1 MTSERTIFAVATGAG
16 RAAIAVIRVSGPGCG
31 PILDRLCRGRRPAP
45 RQAVLRELHGQ
56 ELLDRAL
63 VLWFPAPRSYTG
75 EDCAELHL
83 HAGPAVVDAVAD
95 ALVEFGAFP
104 AEPGE
109 FTRRAFAHGRIDL
122 LEAEGIADLVESE
135 TQAQRRQALRQS
147 GGALSVMYGAWGA
160 RLRQALAQ
168 QEALIDFPDEDLPPE
183 VEAVLLHDI
192 ESLKLEMQTHLKDAE
207 AGERLRTGLVFA
219 IVGAPNVGKS
229 SLLNHLSQRD
239 AAIVSPVA
247 GTTRDALEI
256 RCVLGDVPVT
266 LVDTAGLRATDDL
279 VEAEGVRRARMH
291 AAQADLVV
299 HVLETGQ
306 AMPDDSDR
314 MLVVCNK
321 IDRAPAMK
329 GTLGVSALTGAGFPA
344 LRDVLAEAARRLT
357 SGSAGVPLT
366 RARHRAGVFAAATH
380 LAGAEA
386 ACWPELRGEELRLAM
401 QALGR
406 LTGAVH
412 VEDLLDSIF
421 SQFCIG
427 K

>member
-1 MTSERTIFAVATGAG
+1 M
-16 RAAIAVIRVSGPGCG
+16 
-31 PILDRLCRGRRPAP
+31 
-45 RQAVLRELHGQ
+45 
-56 ELLDRAL
+56 
-63 VLWFPAPRSYTG
+63 
-75 EDCAELHL
+75 
-83 HAGPAVVDAVAD
+83 
-95 ALVEFGAFP
+95 
-104 AEPGE
+104 
-109 FTRRAFAHGRIDL
+109 
-122 LEAEGIADLVESE
+122 
-135 TQAQRRQALRQS
+135 
-147 GGALSVMYGAWGA
+147 
-160 RLRQALAQ
+160 
-168 QEALIDFPDEDLPPE
+168 
-183 VEAVLLHDI
+183 
-192 ESLKLEMQTHLKDAE
+192 
-207 AGERLRTGLVFA
+207 
-219 IVGAPNVGKS
+219 
-229 SLLNHLSQRD
+229 
-239 AAIVSPVA
+239 A

-321 IDRAPAMK
+321 IDHAPAMK

-386 ACWPELRGEELRLAM
+386 AFWPELRGEELRLAM
-401 QALGR
+401 QALG
-406 LTGAVH
+406 G
-412 VEDLLDSIF
+412 
-421 SQFCIG
+421 
-427 K
+427 